1 LRPSHRLAAVAILLA
16 VSSPSL
22 LAAAK
27 NNPNVAL
34 RFTPQ
39 QTVAAASATI
49 VPAMMERPVALRLR
63 DSRPGPD
70 AARIGTRTDDDDRTH
85 ILQATTDVL
94 GFVEETTRQ
103 VLAQWGLRLDPDAA
117 RVLQITLMAFEITET
132 NQAVGATYRSDVRLV
147 GEVQDATGQRLG
159 SANVAGD
166 ASRYGR
172 KFSNENVNEVLSDAL
187 LEALAGLVSDP
198 SIRTPWTGDDPQPLA
213 TAASHGSATRQAI
226 APPALLG
233 EIERLMRQDL
243 GTDTIRTY
251 VSQQILERALGA
263 DDLAQWKRAGVPE
276 AIIQSALDC
285 KVQ

>member
-1 LRPSHRLAAVAILLA
+1 MSSLAAAALLLA
-16 VSSPSL
+16 ASSPSL

-34 RFTPQ
+34 RFAPQ
-39 QTVAAASATI
+39 QTVAAANATI

-70 AARIGTRTDDDDRTH
+70 AARLGTRTDDDDRTH

-94 GFVEETTRQ
+94 GFVEETARQ
-103 VLAQWGLRLDPDAA
+103 VLEQWGLRLDPDAV
-117 RVLQITLMAFEITET
+117 RVLQVTLMALDITEA
-132 NQAVGATYRSDVRLV
+132 NQAVGATFQADVRLV
-147 GEVQDATGQRLG
+147 GEVQDLAGQRLG

-166 ASRYGR
+166 ASRYGK

-198 SIRTPWTGDDPQPLA
+198 AIRTAWADDDPRPLA
-213 TAASHGSATRQAI
+213 ASASPSPSPRPAI
-226 APPALLG
+226 SPPALLE
-233 EIERLMRQDL
+233 EIEKLMRQDL

-251 VSQQILERALGA
+251 VSQQVLERALDA

-276 AIIQSALDC
+276 AIIQTALDC
-285 KVQ
+285 QVR